1 MSSDFDVKEG
11 ARSGNPLV
19 QGTAWSDAPAPGS
32 PPSVT
37 NRKAFEPGAYAPD
50 GGFVF
55 VTNPPSA
62 DLEQTYDMAVR
73 EIGNVAPLPVLQSV
87 YAHNRCSW
95 WVIHRSGDERRLDAS
110 VAGFCAF
117 LPLNAAGLAALKD
130 GTLEPRDPDLALL
143 APEGEDPAA
152 LYLWA
157 TVAHGLWDFSGK
169 LIAHALGLDLYE
181 RLPVFGRIGTQAGLE
196 ALKRSSKVAPGSELR
211 IGAPF
216 EVRLTP
222 KHIEAQRAMRIY
234 EGRRPKEPRM
244 HVLSSRFQTLVA
256 ATPDHLAK
264 VFAIRAAVYM
274 SEQNCPYDEEYD
286 GNDFTCTHILGLVEG
301 QPAAVLRIR
310 YFADF
315 VKIERLAVLPRF
327 RGSRIAFAVVEHA
340 LNLVRRK
347 GYRTAY
353 GHAQKKVVA
362 FWSRFGFKPMAK
374 NTSLVFSDHEYV
386 EMVASLEPHHD
397 RITIHSDPYVILRPE
412 GRWDEEGVLDKS
424 AERPATNPR

>member
-1 MSSDFDVKEG
+1 MSSDFQVEEG
-11 ARSGNPLV
+11 AQSGSPLV
-19 QGTAWSDAPAPGS
+19 QGAAWSSAPVSGS
-32 PPSVT
+32 PPLSVKS
-37 NRKAFEPGAYAPD
+37 RKVFEPGAYAPD

-62 DLEQTYDMAVR
+62 DLHLTYDMALK
-73 EIGNVAPLPVLQSV
+73 EIGPEVAQMSVLQSV
-87 YAHNRCSW
+87 YAHNRAAWWAIWCS
-95 WVIHRSGDERRLDAS
+95 HDERRLDPQL
-110 VAGFCAF
+110 AGFCAF
-117 LPLNAAGLAALKD
+117 LPLNDAGLAALKS
-130 GTLEPRDPDLALL
+130 GTLDPGYPDLGHL

-157 TVAHGLWDFSGK
+157 AVAHRLWDFSGK
-169 LIAHALGLDLYE
+169 LIAHAMGLDLYE
-181 RLPVFGRIGTQAGLE
+181 RLPMFGRIGTQAGLE
-196 ALKRSSKVAPGSELR
+196 ALRRSSKLAPGCELR
-211 IGAPF
+211 IGAQF
-216 EVRLTP
+216 EIRLTP
-222 KHIEAQRAMRIY
+222 KHIETQRTMRIH
-234 EGRRPKEPRM
+234 EGRRPQERR
-244 HVLSSRFQTLVA
+244 VLSSRFVTLVA
-256 ATPDHLAK
+256 STPDHLAK

-286 GNDFTCTHILGLVEG
+286 GNDYTCTHILGLVEG

-327 RGSRIAFAVVEHA
+327 RGSRIAFTVVEHA

-362 FWSRFGFKPMAK
+362 FWSRFGFRPMAK

-386 EMVASLEPHHD
+386 EMVASLESHHD
-397 RITIHSDPYVILRPE
+397 RITIHSDPYLILRPE

-424 AERPATNPR
+424 AARPATNPR

>member
-1 MSSDFDVKEG
+1 MSSHLNVQEG

-19 QGTAWSDAPAPGS
+19 QGTAWSGAPASDS

-37 NRKAFEPGAYAPD
+37 SRKAFEPGAYAPD

-62 DLEQTYDMAVR
+62 DLGPTYDMAVH
-73 EIGNVAPLPVLQSV
+73 EIGEVAPLPVVQSV
-87 YAHNRCSW
+87 YAHNRCAW
-95 WVIHRSGDERRLDAS
+95 WVIHRSSDERRIDAG

-130 GTLEPRDPDLALL
+130 GTLDPLDPDLALL

-157 TVAHGLWDFSGK
+157 TVAPGLWDFSGK
-169 LIAHALGLDLYE
+169 LIAHAIGLDLYE
-181 RLPVFGRIGTQAGLE
+181 RLPMYGRIGTPAGLE
-196 ALKRSSKVAPGSELR
+196 ALKRSSKVAPGCELR
-211 IGAPF
+211 IGASF
-216 EVRLTP
+216 EIRLTP
-222 KHIEAQRAMRIY
+222 KHIEAQRALRIY
-234 EGRRPKEPRM
+234 GGRRLQERR
-244 HVLSSRFQTLVA
+244 VLSSRFQTLVA

-274 SEQNCPYDEEYD
+274 SEQECPYDEEYD

-362 FWSRFGFKPMAK
+362 FWSRYGFRPMAK

-386 EMVASLEPHHD
+386 EMVASLEPHND
-397 RITIHSDPYVILRPE
+397 RITIHSDPYLILRPE
-412 GRWDEEGVLDKS
+412 GQWDEEGVLERS
-424 AERPATNPR
+424 AARPATNPR